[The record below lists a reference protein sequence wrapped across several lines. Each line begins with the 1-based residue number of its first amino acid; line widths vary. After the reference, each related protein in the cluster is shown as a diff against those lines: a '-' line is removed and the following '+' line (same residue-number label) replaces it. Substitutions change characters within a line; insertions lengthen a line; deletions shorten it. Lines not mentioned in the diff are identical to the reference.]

1 MRLPLRAV
9 QAIWFSEIQPSC
21 ATRLIGRR
29 DRGMIRVDTDSVGI
43 GDEAVDNDH
52 TSFDAIYRDYY
63 ARIRR
68 YLARLVGMGE
78 AEDLTQEVFLKI
90 SRSLD
95 SFRGESSIATWVYRI
110 ATNAAID
117 RVRSPAYRSR
127 VSSAPV
133 EESREADEV
142 VAAAEDRVFSAEE
155 DAIRREM
162 SGCVQDLMTQLPEN
176 YRTVLV
182 LSEIEGMKNSEIA
195 EVLGLSLETV
205 KIRLHRARRRLK
217 EILEANCSFYRDPCN
232 TLLCDI
238 KRSGS

>member
-1 MRLPLRAV
+1 MVLDVQRL
-9 QAIWFSEIQPSC
+9 C
-21 ATRLIGRR
+21 DTRLIGQH
-29 DRGMIRVDTDSVGI
+29 DRGMIIVDIDSKGI

-63 ARIRR
+63 ARVKR
-68 YLARLVGMGE
+68 YLVRLVGMDE
-78 AEDLTQEVFLKI
+78 AEDLAQEVFLRI

-110 ATNAAID
+110 ATNAAMD
-117 RVRSPAYRSR
+117 KVRSPAYRAR
-127 VSSAPV
+127 LSSAPI
-133 EESREADEV
+133 EESSAADDI
-142 VAAAEDRVFSAEE
+142 VAAAVEDRGTSAED
-155 DAIRREM
+155 DAIRSEM

-182 LSEIEGMKNSEIA
+182 LSETEGLKNSEIA
-195 EVLGLSLETV
+195 EVLGVSLETV
-205 KIRLHRARRRLK
+205 KIRLHRARGRLK

-238 KRSGS
+238 KRAGC